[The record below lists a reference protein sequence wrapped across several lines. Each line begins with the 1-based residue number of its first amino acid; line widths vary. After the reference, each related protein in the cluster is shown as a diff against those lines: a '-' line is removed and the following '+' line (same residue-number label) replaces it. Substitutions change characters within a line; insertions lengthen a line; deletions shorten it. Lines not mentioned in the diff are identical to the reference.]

1 MKLIEKF
8 MLKRCSTE
16 VQIMLTRMRERPED
30 FSYHSGW
37 KKLVEY
43 AEANS
48 SPYTKIERKMICA
61 YWKECQSQR
70 DRKTLLA
77 QIMQQTLNPTSR
89 EDVED
94 GRVIMSA
101 TAANLYAKQA
111 KQAQMLNQAQQA
123 NTSLYS
129 QATQAQGY
137 TDPRSTY
144 AKIMGT
150 LGP

>member
-30 FSYHSGW
+30 FSYHTGW
-37 KKLVEY
+37 KKLVEI
-43 AEANS
+43 AESSS
-48 SPYTKIERKMICA
+48 SPYTKIERKMIRA
-61 YWKECQSQR
+61 YWRECQLQR
-70 DRKTLLA
+70 DRKALLA

-89 EDVED
+89 ESVED
-94 GRVIMSA
+94 GVMIMSA
-101 TAANLYAKQA
+101 AQASLYAKQA
-111 KQAQMLNQAQQA
+111 QMNNQAQQA
-123 NTSLYS
+123 STSLYS
-129 QATQAQGY
+129 QATQAQGF